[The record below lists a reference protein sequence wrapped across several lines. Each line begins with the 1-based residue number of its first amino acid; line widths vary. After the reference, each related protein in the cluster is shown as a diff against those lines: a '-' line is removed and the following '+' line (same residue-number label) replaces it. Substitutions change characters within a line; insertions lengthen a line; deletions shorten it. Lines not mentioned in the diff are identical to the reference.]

1 MSIIIE
7 RYYQLLS
14 LLLISEMLECEKIC
28 VLELMKESMSCF
40 FAFGNKDLLKGSRQG
55 HLAFS
60 LGFWP
65 LFHVR
70 FMQGGRVV
78 RHLSN

>member
-55 HLAFS
+55 HFGLQSRILAIV
-60 LGFWP
+60 P
-65 LFHVR
+65 R
-70 FMQGGRVV
+70 QIYAGR
-78 RHLSN
+78 